1 MSPDNR
7 LQPGE
12 VEIDASQVSY
22 FPPGGD
28 KYRGNLTVTNRRL
41 MYQGTFNASLGH
53 AKGPEALVKWD
64 GEGRLQIDRRDIRR
78 VEINDRGL
86 TRLCILILKD
96 GSRHAFDYGE
106 KTIDKV
112 VAELQRARP
121 TREDGK
127 PASLG
132 RRLFKIVICAVV
144 LVIVSDIAGAVVCTV
159 VDLVFHWS
167 TTRALFYTIWIV
179 LGLFTGLFIHYFAGG
194 FASPDSEGVWTDR
207 QDAARTGMLVCAVTV
222 LVLAGLALGSRRLR
236 GSSDSMYVPD
246 DPALSIAYF
255 IAIAAGVAFSQLIIP
270 ETPKRKS

>member
-1 MSPDNR
+1 VSPDNR

-28 KYRGNLTVTNRRL
+28 KCRGNLTVTNRRL
-41 MYQGTFNASLGH
+41 LYQGTCDASLKH
-53 AKGPEALVKWD
+53 AKGPKTFVKWD
-64 GEGRLQIDRRDIRR
+64 GEGGLQIDRRDIRR

-86 TRLCILILKD
+86 TRLCVLILKD

-112 VAELQRARP
+112 AAELQRTRP
-121 TREDGK
+121 AGKDGK

-132 RRLFKIVICAVV
+132 RRLLKIAICAVA

-159 VDLVFHWS
+159 MDLVFPWS
-167 TTRALFYTIWIV
+167 TTRALFYAIWIV
-179 LGLFTGLFIHYFAGG
+179 FGLFTGMFIHYFAGAV
-194 FASPDSEGVWTDR
+194 ASPDSEGVWTDR
-207 QDAARTGMLVCAVTV
+207 EDAARTGMLVCAVTA

-246 DPALSIAYF
+246 DPALSTAYF

-270 ETPKRKS
+270 KATKRKS